1 MSKFSS
7 EKALIK
13 GCRKG
18 KRQAQQQVYETYSP
32 KMFAVCLRYVRHQFD
47 AEEVMTN
54 GFLKVFSKID
64 QFKEEGS
71 FEGWIR
77 RIMVNEAL
85 NHLRKNKMQQ
95 SEVDI
100 ENTREVAE
108 YAEAESNLNAED
120 LMKCVNQLP
129 DGYRTVFNLYAIEGY
144 SHKEIAE
151 QLGISTNT
159 SKSQLSR
166 ARVLLQKYVLEQEK
180 KIFSLDHHD

>member
-1 MSKFSS
+1 MSRFSS

-18 KRQAQQQVYETYSP
+18 KRQAQQQVYEQYSP

-54 GFLKVFSKID
+54 GFLKVFNKID

-100 ENTREVAE
+100 ENTREIAE

-151 QLGISTNT
+151 QLGISVNT

-166 ARVLLQKYVLEQEK
+166 ARVLLQKYVSEQEK

>member
-1 MSKFSS
+1 MSKLSS
-7 EKALIK
+7 EKALVK

-18 KRQAQQQVYETYSP
+18 KRQAQQKVYELYSP

-77 RIMVNEAL
+77 RIVVNEAL
-85 NHLRKNKMQQ
+85 NHLRKNKRHQA
-95 SEVDI
+95 EVDI
-100 ENTREVAE
+100 ENISEAAE
-108 YAEAESNLNAED
+108 LASAEDNLNAQD
-120 LMKCVNQLP
+120 LMKCIDQLP
-129 DGYRTVFNLYAIEGY
+129 EGYRTVFNLYAIEGY
-144 SHKEIAE
+144 SHKEIGE

-166 ARVLLQKYVLEQEK
+166 ARVLLQKYVRNQEK
-180 KIFSLDHHD
+180 KTYSIDHE

>member
-1 MSKFSS
+1 MSRFSS
-7 EKALIK
+7 EKALVK

-18 KRQAQQQVYETYSP
+18 KRQAQQKVYELYSP

-47 AEEVMTN
+47 AEEVMTS

-100 ENTREVAE
+100 ENISEASEFASAE
-108 YAEAESNLNAED
+108 QNLNAED
-120 LMKCVNQLP
+120 LMKCVDKLP

-144 SHKEIAE
+144 SHKEIGE

-166 ARVLLQKYVLEQEK
+166 ARVLLQKLVLDQEK
-180 KIFSLDHHD
+180 KIFSIDHE